1 MAGGKA
7 PGIDGLPVEFYKFF
21 WRELGEDLL
30 EVLNKSCR
38 EMCLPLS
45 SRRKKLAFSVTAL
58 TDYKIV
64 SKRWSIID
72 NVSLIRDILDVSSSL
87 AVDLGLISL
96 DQEKAFDRV
105 EHQYLWKP
113 LEAFG
118 LSPGLIAMMKV
129 RYQEAESVLKTNRGL
144 SAPFKVKRGISQGCS
159 LSDDIMALVQNQSEV
174 KILEKIVSDFSL
186 VSSSRIN
193 WKKSEAIAV
202 GNWSQGL
209 PKLPV
214 WTPRPCNLNVLAPGR
229 GVRMDIKDSSP
240 GLTQTLQLKKF
251 TRLRRLVDT
260 AGLDFKDTRAV
271 DQEFG
276 YGHYGTWKPLSK
288 NGPASCQKRN

>member
-1 MAGGKA
+1 MELLDFSRRQCCTGRTLVLEELQAALNSMAGGKA

-38 EMCLPLS
+38 EM
-45 SRRKKLAFSVTAL
+45 
-58 TDYKIV
+58 
-64 SKRWSIID
+64 SIID